1 MARRHVD
8 NEPLVLSRG
17 DIFKLLRY
25 DVVVGP
31 CNKFRPDLPYVPEKI
46 VPASLYFFKLGKP
59 QLQLQPAFGYFGSLC
74 TKNFS
79 QSPSS
84 LRTFYSG
91 TFCILLSVSPLHAH
105 HQVHLF
111 VEDLYIEELRN
122 ETHVRNSCNEASA
135 CFLLRVYFFRFL
147 TTRILNIEVRNIF
160 AIGFFFD
167 CFT

>member
-1 MARRHVD
+1 MARRHID
-8 NEPLVLSRG
+8 NEPLVLARG

-25 DVVVGP
+25 DMVVGP
-31 CNKFRPDLPYVPEKI
+31 CNKFRPHLPHVLEKI
-46 VPASLYFFKLGKP
+46 VLASLYFFKLGEP

-74 TKNFS
+74 TKDFS

-84 LRTFYSG
+84 LR
-91 TFCILLSVSPLHAH
+91 
-105 HQVHLF
+105 
-111 VEDLYIEELRN
+111 
-122 ETHVRNSCNEASA
+122 NSCTEASA

-147 TTRILNIEVRNIF
+147 TTRILNIEVRSVF